1 MPEIAGL
8 RFDPLLAGPKK
19 RSLTIA
25 GHKTSITL
33 EDAFW
38 SALKRIAAESGYT
51 VASLVAAI
59 DETRAPAGLSA
70 SIRVFILT
78 HYEAKASMLSDAQ
91 EAVPDRL
98 PSSR

>member
-1 MPEIAGL
+1 MPEIAGFN
-8 RFDPLLAGPKK
+8 FDPLLAGPKK

-38 SALKRIAAESGYT
+38 AALKRIAAESGYT

-70 SIRVFILT
+70 SIRVFVLT
-78 HYEAKASMLSDAQ
+78 HYEAKASMLTDLEKVESDHLQ
-91 EAVPDRL
+91 
-98 PSSR
+98 SST